1 MVLCPS
7 RRSVTTLQCVLL
19 KDGSL
24 IFAVG
29 LGPEMSC
36 CMQLFVGILSYKN
49 FETTVVL
56 LDVRT
61 NEITLHMCCET
72 VWHFGSE

>member
-1 MVLCPS
+1 MALCPV
-7 RRSVTTLQCVLL
+7 RPVTTLQCVLL
-19 KDGSL
+19 KDRSL

-36 CMQLFVGILSYKN
+36 SVQLFVGILSYKN
-49 FETTVVL
+49 FETSIVL

-61 NEITLHMCCET
+61 NEIT
-72 VWHFGSE
+72 

>member
-1 MVLCPS
+1 MSSYGVMSIKEVSNNSAVC
-7 RRSVTTLQCVLL
+7 SV

-49 FETTVVL
+49 FETT
-56 LDVRT
+56 
-61 NEITLHMCCET
+61 
-72 VWHFGSE
+72 